1 MKNLSYGKLR
11 FDRASIPD
19 FLADLQ
25 TWPSVD
31 PSALREED
39 RAPFRARCDAIKDF
53 IEEKHVPVNAILKN
67 TGVSRSTLYRLIEKC
82 WQKHADGR
90 IYGFRAVIPYERLA
104 DYERQQ
110 RVDGEREGYSG
121 CAGAFAQLLRE
132 HPPIEKLLLKR
143 AVERVRPIKGQKRAR
158 QVRKPLRAIH
168 DEFIRACRAEKIKS
182 NEYPFTEQRQ
192 GFRTMQTYLRKMS
205 AKKYPNAATDAGGQ
219 RTGAAPGDEEQAP
232 AATRPFQVI
241 EFDGHKLDLRL
252 TIRLKDP
259 LGFERTLEL
268 HRIWILVLLDVQSR
282 AVLGYSLAFG
292 KEYNKDDVAAAL
304 QSALTP
310 FVPRKYTIPDLEI
323 DEGGGFPSAVFPVTA
338 YACWDWFRFDG
349 AKSHLAA
356 ATLERLTQIVGCWTE
371 NGPAGEPDARPFI
384 ERFFQL
390 LSRHFAHRFPG
401 TLGNDPESIEKAL
414 GDPGGD
420 ISLLIEYEELEQLIE
435 VVIANYNGSGHGGLL
450 GVTPLAAMRHWLR
463 RKPCYLRSLPR
474 FLRSSLCLLQEARV
488 VPVKGSLKT
497 GVRPHINFSNVRYTS
512 KELAGNAGLINKKI
526 RIYYDVRDI
535 RTVKA
540 FFEDGTELGIL
551 TAARPWN
558 ATPHSLRLRQQ
569 IFREIEEG
577 KLVVKD
583 GMDPIEAWE
592 RKRWSEARTSKRA
605 ANALAQAHVNGRQ
618 VMPAAE
624 PNPAEHPEGPDSP
637 EGEGST
643 APLAPAATE
652 DSPTA
657 TPATEAPLVPVPE
670 PAPPDE
676 VPTAQP
682 RVLKIRRIVTF

>member
-1 MKNLSYGKLR
+1 MRDFVHGKLR
-11 FDRASIPD
+11 FNRGSIPD
-19 FLADLQ
+19 FLSDLQ
-25 TWPSVD
+25 AWPSVD
-31 PSALREED
+31 AFALPVKD
-39 RAPFRARCDAIKDF
+39 RARFIARCVAIKDF
-53 IEEKHVPVNAILKN
+53 IEEQHTPVSAILAR

-82 WQKHADGR
+82 WQKHTDGR
-90 IYGFRAVIPYERLA
+90 LYGFRAAIPYERFE
-104 DYERQQ
+104 DYERRQ
-110 RVDGEREGYSG
+110 RVDGNREGYSG

-132 HPPIEKLLLKR
+132 HPVIEKLLEKH
-143 AVERVRPIKGQKRAR
+143 AKDRVRPIKGRKSAR
-158 QVRKPLRAIH
+158 QVRKPLQAIH

-182 NEYPFTEQRQ
+182 DEYPFTERRQ
-192 GFRTMQTYLRKMS
+192 GFRSLQTYLKKMTE
-205 AKKYPNAATDAGGQ
+205 KRFPDGVTNAGGHHA
-219 RTGAAPGDEEQAP
+219 GAVPSDQEQAP
-232 AATRPFQVI
+232 AATRPFQVV

-252 TIRLKDP
+252 TIKLKDP
-259 LGFERTLEL
+259 LGFERTIEL

-292 KEYNKDDVAAAL
+292 REYNKDDVAAAL
-304 QSALTP
+304 QSALVP
-310 FVPRKYTIPDLEI
+310 FVQRKYTIPDLEI
-323 DEGGGFPSAVFPVTA
+323 EEGGGFPSSVFPETA

-356 ATLERLTQIVGCWTE
+356 ATLHRLTQIVGCWTE

-384 ERFFQL
+384 ERFFHL

-401 TLGNDPESIEKAL
+401 TLGNDPEAIEKVL

-420 ISLLIEYEELEQLIE
+420 ISLLIDYEELEQLIE
-435 VVIANYNGSGHGGLL
+435 VVIANYNGRGHGGLL
-450 GVTPLAAMRHWLR
+450 GVSPLAAIRHWLR

-474 FLRSSLCLLQEARV
+474 FLRSNLCMLQEARV

-497 GVRPHINFSNVRYTS
+497 GVRPHINFSNVRYSS

-592 RKRWSEARTSKRA
+592 KKRWSEARTSKRA
-605 ANALAQAHVNGRQ
+605 ANALAQAHVNGNLVESVEPKPVTPFEAAADLGREDSAAP
-618 VMPAAE
+618 PA
-624 PNPAEHPEGPDSP
+624 PPATDS
-637 EGEGST
+637 GST
-643 APLAPAATE
+643 AASATE
-652 DSPTA
+652 VPH
-657 TPATEAPLVPVPE
+657 PPVPD
-670 PAPPDE
+670 PTPPDD

>member
-1 MKNLSYGKLR
+1 MRDFVHGKLR
-11 FDRASIPD
+11 FNRGSIPES
-19 FLADLQ
+19 LSDLQ

-31 PSALREED
+31 PSALDEKD
-39 RAPFRARCDAIKDF
+39 RAPFMARCEAIKGF
-53 IEEKHVPVNAILKN
+53 IEEQHIPVSVILAR
-67 TGVSRSTLYRLIEKC
+67 TGVSRSTLYRLVEKC
-82 WQKHADGR
+82 WQKHMDGR
-90 IYGFRAVIPYERLA
+90 LYGFRAAIPYERLA
-104 DYERQQ
+104 DYERRQ
-110 RVDGEREGYSG
+110 RVHGDREGYSG

-132 HPPIEKLLLKR
+132 HPAIEKLLVKLAKD
-143 AVERVRPIKGQKRAR
+143 RVRPIKGRKRVR
-158 QVRKPLRAIH
+158 QVRKPLLAIH
-168 DEFIRACRAEKIKS
+168 EEFIKACRAEKIKS
-182 NEYPFTEQRQ
+182 DEYPFTERRR
-192 GFRTMQTYLRKMS
+192 GFRTLQTYLKKVT
-205 AKKYPNAATDAGGQ
+205 AKRFSNAVIDAGGK
-219 RTGAAPGDEEQAP
+219 RAGAAPSDEEQAP
-232 AATRPFQVI
+232 AATRPFQVV

-252 TIRLKDP
+252 TIKLKDP
-259 LGFERTLEL
+259 LGFERTIEL
-268 HRIWILVLLDVQSR
+268 HRIWILVLLDVQTR

-304 QSALTP
+304 QSALMP
-310 FVPRKYTIPDLEI
+310 FVPRKYTIPDLAI
-323 DEGGGFPSAVFPVTA
+323 DEGGGFPSSVFPETA

-390 LSRHFAHRFPG
+390 LSLHFAHRFPG
-401 TLGNDPESIEKAL
+401 TLGNDPEAIEKVL

-420 ISLLIEYEELEQLIE
+420 ISLLIDYEELEQLIE
-435 VVIANYNGSGHGGLL
+435 VVIANYNGREHGGLL
-450 GVTPLAAMRHWLR
+450 GITPLAALRHWLR

-474 FLRSSLCLLQEARV
+474 FLRSNLCMLQEARV

-497 GVRPHINFSNVRYTS
+497 GIRPHINFSNVRYTS

-569 IFREIEEG
+569 IFREIAEG
-577 KLVVKD
+577 KLIVKD

-592 RKRWSEARTSKRA
+592 KKRWSEARTNKRA
-605 ANALAQAHVNGRQ
+605 ANALAQAHVNGSL
-618 VMPAAE
+618 VNSIEPKSVDHSIAAVTSASDGSAVPAA
-624 PNPAEHPEGPDSP
+624 PPAIDS
-637 EGEGST
+637 SS
-643 APLAPAATE
+643 APTSAT
-652 DSPTA
+652 DVTSP
-657 TPATEAPLVPVPE
+657 
-670 PAPPDE
+670 PAPDPVVPDE

-682 RVLKIRRIVTF
+682 RVLKIRRTVTF